1 MFVFMNSDPEI
12 SLKMMQVNLEAA
24 MIDPARRN
32 QLMKFLDY
40 PPLAKVDN
48 ANVAADRTGIV
59 FLIDPSGV
67 VVSQNAEAV
76 ILLGMTLG
84 TSIAEIA
91 WSPETARIFL
101 GQIAQSDAPLL
112 LSVSKLDGEAA
123 FLVGMRQEHAGNIVL
138 YEVLRA
144 INPQIIWGLAQGI
157 GLNQS
162 ELNTLQGVMAGKS
175 AEEIATELDRKL
187 STVRQLIKAI
197 MAKMGVHTQQQ
208 LISIVYSMALMA
220 ARNRPFAQMDQ
231 NQDGT
236 TIVAQGSSLHSGAL
250 GKVGLHRFGLQNG
263 IPVLFFHGAIFGIAG
278 HDVTRN
284 AAEILGLDVIAPERP
299 GYGNTPLGKG
309 EDPVALACN
318 QALEILDELAIS
330 RVVVLGHDIGT
341 LYALQFATRY
351 SNRVAAV
358 VTAPTTPPMQSWSQ
372 TADMP
377 TRHRVNAWAAQNM
390 PQIMD
395 KIVSLGL
402 SQIARKGVDAMPKL
416 IFDGCIFDQE
426 MLRRPEMSQALQE
439 SFSLA
444 WAQEGAGF
452 RMDMHLT
459 NLDWQADV
467 TRVSVPV
474 LCLHGEQSQTVSRRS
489 VAQLASDL
497 PQGRFQPVADA
508 GHSMPLS
515 HTAYILRQ
523 VLTMARDFGLRE
535 VGFDVIPAK
544 AIKPEK

>member
-1 MFVFMNSDPEI
+1 MNSNPEI
-12 SLKMMQVNLEAA
+12 LEMMQVNLEAA

-32 QLMKFLDY
+32 QLLKYLDHAPPTNDANGKF
-40 PPLAKVDN
+40 
-48 ANVAADRTGIV
+48 AADGVGIV
-59 FLIDPSGV
+59 FSINTSGV
-67 VVSQNAEAV
+67 VVSQNAAALR
-76 ILLGMTLG
+76 LLGMTLG

-91 WSPETARIFL
+91 WSPEAASIFL
-101 GQIAQSDAPLL
+101 VQITQTDVPLL
-112 LSVSKLDGEAA
+112 LSVSKQDGEAA
-123 FLVGMRQEHAGNIVL
+123 FLVGIRQEQAGNIVL
-138 YEVLRA
+138 FEVLRS
-144 INPQIIWGLAQGI
+144 IDPQIIWALAQGI

-175 AEEIATELDRKL
+175 AETIAAELDRKL
-187 STVRQLIKAI
+187 STVRQLIKGI

-208 LISIVYSMALMA
+208 LISIVFSMALMA
-220 ARNRPFAQMDQ
+220 ARNRPFAQLDQ
-231 NQDGT
+231 NQVGAA
-236 TIVAQGSSLHSGAL
+236 IVGQGSSLHSGAM
-250 GKVGLHRFGLQNG
+250 GQVGLHRFGLQNG

-278 HDVTRN
+278 HGITRN

-299 GYGNTPLGKG
+299 GYGNTLLGKN

-318 QALEILDELAIS
+318 QASEILDKLAIP

-341 LYALQFATRY
+341 LYALQFATHHRD
-351 SNRVAAV
+351 RVAAV
-358 VTAPTTPPMQSWSQ
+358 VTAPATPPMQSWSQ

-395 KIVSLGL
+395 KIVSIGL

-416 IFDGCIFDQE
+416 IFDGCLFDQD

-452 RMDMHLT
+452 RMDMRLT

-467 TRVSVPV
+467 AGVKVPV
-474 LCLHGEQSQTVSRRS
+474 LCLHGEQSQTVSRRA
-489 VAQLASDL
+489 VEQLARDL
-497 PQGRFQPVADA
+497 PKGRFQPVADA

-523 VLTMARDFGLRE
+523 VLAMARDVGLSE
-535 VGFDVIPAK
+535 DGFNPIPSK
-544 AIKPEK
+544 VMKHEN